1 MVERDGPRG
10 RAVRD
15 VFGPSG
21 LNVPTSVR
29 RVSGF
34 VLTAPIEERGALRIA
49 FHVPRASH
57 LKPGLSGDKVYVG
70 RLLAGLGERG
80 HQVRIVSRINVRNLW
95 RRRVPTGRLL
105 TEAVLVCKEMK
116 RFSPDAWLV
125 YGSSVTNPDLFG
137 WWQRPKRYV
146 LINTNTGK
154 EKRLPWQWRWL
165 FAFAHR
171 RSLAGAN

>member
-1 MVERDGPRG
+1 
-10 RAVRD
+10 
-15 VFGPSG
+15 
-21 LNVPTSVR
+21 
-29 RVSGF
+29 
-34 VLTAPIEERGALRIA
+34 
-49 FHVPRASH
+49 
-57 LKPGLSGDKVYVG
+57 YVG

-171 RSLAGAN
+171 RSLAGANEVAAEGPTHADRLRSFGIPEERLCVLLPAVKIWDWMP